1 MQRYYIPQTSWFD
14 SHIYDTDKIKAVLR
28 ESGAKNIRTCY
39 QWGWN
44 NQPRVVSFSLN
55 DPEYRHMIDAAL
67 CAAFN
72 TDWIH
77 VYKKDW

>member
-1 MQRYYIPQTSWFD
+1 MQRYFIPQTSWFD
-14 SHIYDTDKIKAVLR
+14 SHIYNTDKIKAVLK

-44 NQPRVVSFSLN
+44 NMPRVVSFSTDN
-55 DPEYRHMIDAAL
+55 PHIAESMINER
-67 CAAFN
+67 FN

-77 VYKKDW
+77 VYEKDW